1 MMVLSCTS
9 NLKTGHSSLS
19 GEKSKIFERGLETI
33 GKKKKVEK
41 VDLSEDPIYVEVKK
55 WNLDS
60 NYSYNHFVKMSAE
73 SILEAMHIASASGS
87 IEGMLNASIQWGELA
102 AFVKNTEDNKI
113 VFGFGSKEEQG
124 E

>member
-1 MMVLSCTS
+1 
-9 NLKTGHSSLS
+9 
-19 GEKSKIFERGLETI
+19 LETI
-33 GKKKKVEK
+33 GKKKKVQQE
-41 VDLSEDPIYVEVKK
+41 EEPAFVEVKRWK
-55 WNLDS
+55 LDS

-73 SILEAMHIASASGS
+73 SILEAMHIASATGS
-87 IEGMLNASIQWGELA
+87 IEGMLNASVQWGELA